1 LIKNTERVKNDI
13 VITDEL
19 IGRYLAGEAGPDEAM
34 DLQEWLKDR
43 ENRLRYEALAA
54 SWDAAFPEQKPREVR
69 SAHAWAEL
77 EEKMQPLRVVKKKRL
92 ASASRNLWL
101 RVAASV
107 VLLIGVGVFM
117 VVRLGDEPVP
127 MHQLATA
134 DAIREFILPDSSTAV
149 LHKNSEIEYREAFKG
164 KTREV
169 NFKKG
174 EAFFR
179 VAHNLTKPFIIHT
192 TLADIQVV
200 GTAFNV
206 EKSDRAL
213 EISVDEGKVLVITSA
228 GSHYLEKGAHAR
240 IEAGDAEPVQLD
252 RAADSNAWGYA
263 TRRFSFKDTPMNQVV
278 QRMEKAYPFTIEFSS
293 PSLGNCKLTATF
305 DHLSAEE
312 MLTLIAETLNFKV
325 TKHDTVYIL
334 EGNGCL

>member
-1 LIKNTERVKNDI
+1 M
-13 VITDEL
+13 
-19 IGRYLAGEAGPDEAM
+19 A
-34 DLQEWLKDR
+34 LQDWLEEG

-54 SWDAAFPEQKPREVR
+54 SWNAMLPSQRLRAVR
-69 SAHAWAEL
+69 SAEVWAEL
-77 EEKMQPLRVVKKKRL
+77 EEKMLPLKIVKAKRL
-92 ASASRNLWL
+92 AYASRNLWL

-107 VLLIGVGVFM
+107 VLLIGVGIFM
-117 VVRLGDEPVP
+117 YIRMQDEVVP
-127 MHQLATA
+127 MLLLATA
-134 DAIREFILPDSSTAV
+134 DDIREFTLPDSSTAV
-149 LHKNSEIEYREAFKG
+149 LHKNSEIEYRDEFQG

-179 VAHNLTKPFIIHT
+179 VSHNVTKPFVIHT

-206 EKSDRAL
+206 EKNDQAL
-213 EISVDEGKVLVITSA
+213 EVSVDEGKVLVVTAS
-228 GSHYLEKGAHAR
+228 GSNYLEKGAHAR
-240 IEAGDAEPVQLD
+240 IEAGDVEPLQID
-252 RAADSNAWGYA
+252 RAADSNTWGYA

-293 PSLGNCKLTATF
+293 PTLGNCKLTATF

-312 MLTLIAETLNFKV
+312 MLALIAETLNFKV